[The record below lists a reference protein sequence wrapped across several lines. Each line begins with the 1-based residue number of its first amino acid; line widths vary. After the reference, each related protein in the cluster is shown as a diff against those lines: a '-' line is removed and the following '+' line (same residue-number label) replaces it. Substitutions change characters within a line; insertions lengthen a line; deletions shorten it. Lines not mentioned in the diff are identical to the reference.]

1 LDEGADG
8 VELDVRL
15 CADGVPVVFH
25 DTTLARATGGTD
37 ARAVHEVAF
46 QELPSLRGGE
56 RIPRLSEALDALRDR
71 LVNVE
76 IKADVT
82 EASRL
87 GDVRQ
92 RLRLVRATAAVVKQA
107 SHVEVVFSSF
117 DPLMVVAL
125 AAVSPR
131 TPRAILVGTTTPRI
145 ATALPL
151 AMRPAVVAAHL
162 DDALLTRARVE
173 RLLRAGLRV
182 AAWTVNDPA
191 RAEALVAL
199 GVAWIITDA
208 PAAIVSAISR
218 RRT

>member
-1 LDEGADG
+1 
-8 VELDVRL
+8 VRL
-15 CADGVPVVFH
+15 TADGVPIVFH
-25 DTTLARATGGTD
+25 DTTLARATGGVD
-37 ARAVHEVAF
+37 ARSVHEVAF
-46 QELPSLRGGE
+46 AELPSLRAGE

-76 IKADVT
+76 IKADVA

-92 RLRLVRATAAVVKQA
+92 RLRLVRGAATVVKRA
-107 SHVEVVFSSF
+107 RNVEVVFSSF

-125 AAVSPR
+125 AAVLPR
-131 TPRAILVGTTTPRI
+131 TPRAMLVGTTTPRV

-151 AMRPAVVAAHL
+151 AMKPVVVAAHL
-162 DDALLTRARVE
+162 DETLLTRARVE

-208 PAAIVSAISR
+208 PASIVRAISR